1 MQRVHLFRLVSGSV
15 AYNPGSTDT
24 ARARADC
31 TPKMCRLYG
40 FRSSYPRKVECEL
53 IRAEN
58 SLLAQSLKD
67 AHGHSHPD
75 GWGLAIHNGNT
86 PRVVRQAKAA
96 SQSTAFR
103 WVSAQAHSCTV
114 LAHVRRATFGD
125 LRPENTH
132 PFSHGR
138 WLFAHNGTLGAFPV
152 LRDRMLAET
161 TADQRRAI
169 QGQTDSEHI
178 FHFLLAH
185 IETQPE
191 KSLVDAVRL
200 GVTGLMEW
208 ARREAPEAEFG
219 LNFLLTDG
227 RESVGARIGRT
238 LWYTLRD
245 RIHPCEVCG
254 GALHVEG
261 VPPDDYH
268 AIVVAS
274 EPITRGEPWESFAE
288 GAIFRIDPGAR
299 MHVEAL

>member
-1 MQRVHLFRLVSGSV
+1 
-15 AYNPGSTDT
+15 
-24 ARARADC
+24 
-31 TPKMCRLYG
+31 MCRLYG
-40 FRSSYPRKVECEL
+40 FRSSYPRKIECEL

-75 GWGLAIHNGNT
+75 GWGLATHDGTT
-86 PRVVRQAKAA
+86 PRVVRLPEAA
-96 SQSTAFR
+96 SASEAFR
-103 WVSAQAHSCTV
+103 WESAQAHSCTV
-114 LAHVRRATFGD
+114 LAHVRRATIGD

-152 LRDRMLAET
+152 LRERMLTET
-161 TADQRRAI
+161 TSDQRRAI
-169 QGQTDSEHI
+169 LGQTDSEHI
-178 FHFLLAH
+178 FHFLLARV
-185 IETQPE
+185 ETQPE
-191 KSLVDAVRL
+191 KSVLDAVRA
-200 GVTGLMEW
+200 GVTELVEW
-208 ARREAPEAEFG
+208 ARREAPAAEIG

-261 VPPDDYH
+261 VPPGDYH
-268 AIVVAS
+268 AVVVAS
-274 EPITRGEPWESFAE
+274 EPITRSEPWESFAE

-299 MHVEAL
+299 VHIETL

>member
-1 MQRVHLFRLVSGSV
+1 VHFFRLGGRAVE
-15 AYNPGSTDT
+15 YNPGSIDT
-24 ARARADC
+24 ARARIHC
-31 TPKMCRLYG
+31 NPKMCRLYG

-67 AHGHSHPD
+67 SHGHSHPD
-75 GWGLAIHNGNT
+75 GWGLAIHNGHT

-96 SQSTAFR
+96 SQSAAFR

-114 LAHVRRATFGD
+114 LAHVRRATIGD

-132 PFSHGR
+132 PFSHGP

-152 LRDRMLAET
+152 LRERMLAET
-161 TADQRRAI
+161 TAAQRKSI
-169 QGQTDSEHI
+169 QGETDSEHI
-178 FHFLLAH
+178 FHFLLAL
-185 IETQPE
+185 IEAQPE
-191 KSLVDAVRL
+191 RPMLDAVRA
-200 GVTGLMEW
+200 GVNELLSW
-208 ARREAPEAEFG
+208 ARDEAPAAEVG

-245 RIHPCEVCG
+245 RVHPCEVCG

-261 VPPDDYH
+261 EPPNDYH

-274 EPITRGEPWESFAE
+274 EPITRTEPWESFAE

-299 MHVEAL
+299 LHIEAL